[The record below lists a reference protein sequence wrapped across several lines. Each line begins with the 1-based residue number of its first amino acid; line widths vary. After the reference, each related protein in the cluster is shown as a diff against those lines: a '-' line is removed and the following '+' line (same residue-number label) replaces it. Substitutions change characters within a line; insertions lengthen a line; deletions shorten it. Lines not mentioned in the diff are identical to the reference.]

1 MKLVIKIMF
10 IVFVVWMTLGVVFL
24 KLEHEKAEIVMGLGV
39 LYLSFIFM
47 PTFIY
52 YRYRDGKYKKYIIND
67 DKLRE
72 AFKNVG
78 KGDL

>member
-1 MKLVIKIMF
+1 MKTAIKIMF
-10 IVFVVWMTLGVVFL
+10 VLFLVWMVVGVSL
-24 KLEHEKAEIVMGLGV
+24 IQLEHEKAQVVMGLGV

-67 DKLRE
+67 EKLTK
-72 AFKNVG
+72 AFRNVG
-78 KGDL
+78 KDN